1 MASRI
6 GMLMRAEKATER
18 IDAALATLQ
27 ATYDLPDGPPVTRDR
42 ALRDTLRLEYLA
54 DVLEI
59 IASDEDEP
67 DNLKAK
73 SRAELNEL
81 ASEHGVEDADKLPN
95 KDAVIAAI
103 DAAIDGEG

>member
-1 MASRI
+1 
-6 GMLMRAEKATER
+6 MLMRTEKATER

-27 ATYDLPDGPPVTRDR
+27 ATYDLPDGPPITRDR

-59 IASDEDEP
+59 IASDEDDEDEL
-67 DNLKAK
+67 DNLKAM

-81 ASEHGVEDADKLPN
+81 ASEHSIEDADKLPN

-103 DAAIDGEG
+103 DAAINGEG